1 MSGTNG
7 NFMDGLRTAARENP
21 LAAALIGG
29 GALWLMIGNDRLK
42 SLAGAAGAAAAPVA
56 DLAARGQRP
65 VASTVEA
72 GYDSMRDRASR
83 LQGEVS
89 RGFQEMARDARSAAS
104 DAASGTTD
112 TLRDRLDDGVATA
125 QEMWEGLGGGPL
137 PGKEVLTQ
145 AQSTLADLF
154 ERQPLVLG
162 AVGVAIGATVAGAL
176 AKSDLEDE
184 LVGQFSDGLKTD
196 LATRAHNVS
205 QRAREATGTLKAEF
219 TDAGAEYADRI
230 KQAGRDAVDAASER
244 LK

>member
-1 MSGTNG
+1 
-7 NFMDGLRTAARENP
+7 MDGLRTAARENP

-42 SLAGAAGAAAAPVA
+42 SAAGAAGAAAAPVA
-56 DLAARGQRP
+56 DLAARRQRAL
-65 VASTVEA
+65 ASTVDA
-72 GYDSMRDRASR
+72 AYDSMRDRTSR

-104 DAASGTTD
+104 HAASGTSD
-112 TLRDRLDDGVATA
+112 TFLDRLDDGVATA
-125 QEMWEGLGGGPL
+125 QEMWEGLGGTL

-145 AQSTLADLF
+145 ARSSLADLF

-196 LATRAHNVS
+196 LATRAQNVS
-205 QRAREATGTLKAEF
+205 QSAREATGTLKAEV

-230 KQAGRDAVDAASER
+230 KQAGRDAIDAARER
-244 LK
+244 L